1 MKVEDDLHFTSLLR
15 IVHRIDHIAVFICDQ
30 LRDTIIT
37 FSLQIMYDI
46 KRFDIYRKVPRD
58 LTQPTTTGAIIS
70 VVCISFILFMVIN
83 DLLNFL
89 TLEVRSEL
97 FVDDPGRE
105 GRIEVQLNISLPYLS
120 CYYIGIDIQDDN
132 GRHEVGFVRNT
143 EKIPI
148 GTSGCRFEGKFDI
161 SKTSQNL
168 GSFNPLKNR
177 EALESDGSFTHDY
190 VLKIVPSVY
199 EDITGN
205 KKYSYQYTYA
215 HKEYVTY
222 HYSGKVMPALWFRY
236 ELQPITIKYTER
248 RQPFYTFIT
257 SIEYEYKFQICA
269 VVGGTFTV
277 AEILHF
283 GKFKLTE
290 VVDVARVSFSVIIM
304 TYYSYRLL
312 LISNFATISRLE
324 SNHFSCNGIQ

>member
-1 MKVEDDLHFTSLLR
+1 MYHSGFNEKSRGSR
-15 IVHRIDHIAVFICDQ
+15 IVVGYSISVKGLILSRNYSVKELDY
-30 LRDTIIT
+30 LR
-37 FSLQIMYDI
+37 L
-46 KRFDIYRKVPRD
+46 DIYRKIPRD
-58 LTQPTTTGAIIS
+58 LTQPTTTGAVIS
-70 VVCISFILFMVIN
+70 VVCVSFILFMVMN
-83 DLLNFL
+83 DLLSFL

-105 GRIEVQLNISLPYLS
+105 GRIEVKLNISLPYLS
-120 CYYIGIDIQDDN
+120 CSYIGIDIQDDN

-148 GTSGCRFEGKFDI
+148 GTSGCRFEGKFEI
-161 SKTSQNL
+161 SKVPGNFHISTHAADTQPETYDMRHTIHSVVFGDDITTSQIL

-177 EALESDGSFTHDY
+177 EALQTDGSFTHDY

-199 EDITGN
+199 EDINGN
-205 KKYSYQYTYA
+205 KKYNYQYTYA

-222 HYSGKVMPALWFRY
+222 HYSGKLMPALWFRY

-257 SIEYEYKFQICA
+257 SICA

-277 AEILHF
+277 AGIIDATLF
-283 GKFKLTE
+283 SLTE
-290 VVDVARVSFSVIIM
+290 L
-304 TYYSYRLL
+304 YRKHQMGKL
-312 LISNFATISRLE
+312 S
-324 SNHFSCNGIQ
+324 

>member
-1 MKVEDDLHFTSLLR
+1 
-15 IVHRIDHIAVFICDQ
+15 

-161 SKTSQNL
+161 SKVPGNFHISTHAADTQPETYDMRHTIHSVVFGDDVSTSQNL

-277 AEILHF
+277 AGIIDASLF
-283 GKFKLTE
+283 SLTE
-290 VVDVARVSFSVIIM
+290 L
-304 TYYSYRLL
+304 YRKHQMGKL
-312 LISNFATISRLE
+312 S
-324 SNHFSCNGIQ
+324 